1 MLQYP
6 LNLMIHCSMKEIF
19 TFALVAAT
27 RRTKSIF
34 GERHL

>member
-1 MLQYP
+1 MVQYS

-27 RRTKSIF
+27 RRIKIVF
-34 GERHL
+34 GGRHL